1 MKETNLKKAATLT
14 VSVAGLAVG
23 VGLVANQPAVHADTT
38 QPATTNE
45 STDNQNAVTSAQN
58 KVTAAQSA
66 VTAASAA
73 VTSAEAANSAAQA
86 KVTATKSAADKAAQ
100 TSATAQVSFLKSGDQ
115 GQATNTPSEMDRMF
129 SHTAAVKLDGYDS
142 LNVTIH
148 SNTMSHMISNFQLVN
163 EKLGF
168 TKINEDAAKDAAD
181 WRVILM
187 MNLPKQAEENYLLG
201 MTINTG
207 MPVMNEE
214 AYLKVIYPQS
224 ILDALKATQLYG
236 QAVLDADATSKAL
249 KQAQTNLTA
258 AEKTLSEAKGALK
271 AAEALAPQTSSASAT
286 PTPVTQTSSASA
298 APTPV
303 TQTSSASA
311 TPAPVTQ
318 TSNKDSNDVAFSK
331 GVANQAQS
339 KVALAS
345 TTSTKLTTPVFT
357 VNDGQKVVSPKT
369 NTLPQ
374 TGNEKSGLALL
385 GLALMSMLVMPIK
398 KLAKNY

>member
-1 MKETNLKKAATLT
+1 M
-14 VSVAGLAVG
+14 
-23 VGLVANQPAVHADTT
+23 
-38 QPATTNE
+38 
-45 STDNQNAVTSAQN
+45 
-58 KVTAAQSA
+58 
-66 VTAASAA
+66 
-73 VTSAEAANSAAQA
+73 
-86 KVTATKSAADKAAQ
+86 TATKSAADKAAQ

-298 APTPV
+298 
-303 TQTSSASA
+303 

-339 KVALAS
+339 KAALAS

>member
-298 APTPV
+298 
-303 TQTSSASA
+303 

-339 KVALAS
+339 KAALAS

>member
-1 MKETNLKKAATLT
+1 
-14 VSVAGLAVG
+14 
-23 VGLVANQPAVHADTT
+23 
-38 QPATTNE
+38 
-45 STDNQNAVTSAQN
+45 
-58 KVTAAQSA
+58 
-66 VTAASAA
+66 
-73 VTSAEAANSAAQA
+73 
-86 KVTATKSAADKAAQ
+86 
-100 TSATAQVSFLKSGDQ
+100 
-115 GQATNTPSEMDRMF
+115 MF

-339 KVALAS
+339 KAALAS

>member
-286 PTPVTQTSSASA
+286 PTPVTQTSNASA

-339 KVALAS
+339 KAALAS

>member
-303 TQTSSASA
+303 TQTS
-311 TPAPVTQ
+311 
-318 TSNKDSNDVAFSK
+318 NKDSNDVAFSK

>member
-115 GQATNTPSEMDRMF
+115 GQVTNTPSEMDRMF

-298 APTPV
+298 
-303 TQTSSASA
+303 

-339 KVALAS
+339 KAALAS

>member
-38 QPATTNE
+38 QPVTTNE

-66 VTAASAA
+66 VAAASAA

-115 GQATNTPSEMDRMF
+115 GQATNTPSEMNHMF

-207 MPVMNEE
+207 MPGVPVMNEE

-236 QAVLDADATSKAL
+236 QAVLDADAASKAL

-303 TQTSSASA
+303 TQTS
-311 TPAPVTQ
+311 
-318 TSNKDSNDVAFSK
+318 NKDSNDVALSK

-339 KVALAS
+339 KAALAS

>member
-286 PTPVTQTSSASA
+286 PTPVTQTS
-298 APTPV
+298 
-303 TQTSSASA
+303 
-311 TPAPVTQ
+311 
-318 TSNKDSNDVAFSK
+318 NKDSNDVAFSK

-339 KVALAS
+339 KAALAS

-385 GLALMSMLVMPIK
+385 GLALTSMLVMPIK

>member
-236 QAVLDADATSKAL
+236 QAVLDADATSKAF

-303 TQTSSASA
+303 TQTS
-311 TPAPVTQ
+311 
-318 TSNKDSNDVAFSK
+318 NKDSNDVAFSK

-339 KVALAS
+339 KAALAS

>member
-339 KVALAS
+339 KAALAS